1 MCLQGGV
8 CCWCT
13 SSLLVFRCPPPVSG
27 WRLRRGAAPAPAPPA
42 PNPALTRPHL
52 LQSYDEK
59 TEIVLPAD
67 GHLDDE
73 EALHNQLIK
82 RHLEA
87 SIAAAAALGQQSA
100 AARGRGRGRGGGGG
114 RSVG

>member
-1 MCLQGGV
+1 MAAAV
-8 CCWCT
+8 
-13 SSLLVFRCPPPVSG
+13 LLHTPPA
-27 WRLRRGAAPAPAPPA
+27 RPAPAARPTTPP
-42 PNPALTRPHL
+42 
-52 LQSYDEK
+52 QSYDEK

-87 SIAAAAALGQQSA
+87 SMAAAVAMGVSPAGGGG
-100 AARGRGRGRGGGGG
+100 RGRGRGRGRG
-114 RSVG
+114 